1 MPSQL
6 DRSIKFIQKQPG
18 QKNRTEIKDAEA
30 LTQQADKTIKLL
42 DHEFVTCGDKG
53 EKENDMSLVSKAMAM
68 KRKSTEKQI
77 EFSNLEEALNVL
89 KENVRSCYKVLELV
103 TSYFKGLYSCR

>member
-1 MPSQL
+1 
-6 DRSIKFIQKQPG
+6 
-18 QKNRTEIKDAEA
+18 
-30 LTQQADKTIKLL
+30 
-42 DHEFVTCGDKG
+42 
-53 EKENDMSLVSKAMAM
+53 MSLVSKAMAM